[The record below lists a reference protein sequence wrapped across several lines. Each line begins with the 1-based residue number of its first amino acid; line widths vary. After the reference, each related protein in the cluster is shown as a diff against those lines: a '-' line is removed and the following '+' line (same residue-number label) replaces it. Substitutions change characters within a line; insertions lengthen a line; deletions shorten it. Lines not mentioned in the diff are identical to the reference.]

1 MDLARRQ
8 SPLILISA
16 TSSARA
22 QIRLPPYWPVG
33 PPGDSWG
40 QSLGWGGRVVLGG
53 GGWGAIYD
61 APRSKL
67 GQERN
72 WVI

>member
-8 SPLILISA
+8 SPSDFNLCYQLCQ
-16 TSSARA
+16 SS
-22 QIRLPPYWPVG
+22 IPLPPYWPVG

-40 QSLGWGGRVVLGG
+40 QSLGWGGRVGG
-53 GGWGAIYD
+53 GQEGAIYD

>member
-1 MDLARRQ
+1 MDLAVVNP
-8 SPLILISA
+8 PLILISA

-22 QIRLPPYWPVG
+22 EIRLPPYWPVG

-40 QSLGWGGRVVLGG
+40 QSLGWGGGVLGG
-53 GGWGAIYD
+53 GLEGAIYD